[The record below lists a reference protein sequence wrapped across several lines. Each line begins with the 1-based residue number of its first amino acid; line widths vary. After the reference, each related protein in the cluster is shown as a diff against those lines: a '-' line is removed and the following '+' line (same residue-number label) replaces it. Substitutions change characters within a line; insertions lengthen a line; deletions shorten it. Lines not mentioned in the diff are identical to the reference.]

1 MDAASHDKPV
11 QNADTERPFSAVP
24 VDTDAEGSPVVL
36 QRRLGLPTAVA
47 VVVGTV
53 IGSGIFFKPGGIAAD
68 AGSFPLIFAMWVFGG
83 IVCILGALCFAELG
97 TMFPHAGGLY
107 VYLREAYGR
116 PVAFLFGWSE
126 FAFGKP
132 ASIGA
137 LSVAFVGSLFKV
149 AGRQTLPGNE
159 VAHMLQDLGLVF
171 VLVVGL
177 AWINVRGVHWGAR
190 VAFAITLVKIVFV
203 GLVGVIPF
211 VLTLAGQDAVR
222 AANYASTITP
232 AQPTLWTQATAALLA
247 VSWAYH
253 GWHGLTPLGEEIRDP
268 QRNLPRGLLGGVG
281 IVMALYLGANL
292 AYYGAMSMSQ
302 MAAAKNHAAEQML
315 TNLLGPVGAA
325 AMAAVIICS
334 TFGAINA
341 NLLEAPRISFA
352 MGRDRVFFRH
362 LGLVHSAYGTP
373 SVAIVATAAMALIA
387 VTLVAM
393 AKLVAGGIDASTM
406 TWAFGRRLMESVQR
420 GTVFDLLT
428 NFVVFS
434 STVFF
439 VLCVLAVF
447 VLRRTRP
454 DLPRPYRTWGYPWVP
469 RAFLAINIPFLFA
482 TWNSNPAEAL
492 AGLAVLAVGL
502 PVYFVFFAKNAAVP
516 MEGDGPERP

>member
-1 MDAASHDKPV
+1 MDALPQDKRVTNVESDASP
-11 QNADTERPFSAVP
+11 ADAQIVPRTESSHA
-24 VDTDAEGSPVVL
+24 VL

-53 IGSGIFFKPGGIAAD
+53 IGSGIFFKPGQIAGD
-68 AGSFPLIFAMWVFGG
+68 AGSFPLIFSVWIFGG

-107 VYLREAYGR
+107 IYLREAYGR

-137 LSVAFVGSLFKV
+137 LSVAFVGALFNA
-149 AGRQTLPGNE
+149 AGRKTVAANE
-159 VAHMLQDLGLVF
+159 VSHMLQDVGLVF
-171 VLVVGL
+171 VLVTGL
-177 AWINVRGVHWGAR
+177 AWINIRGVHWGAG

-203 GLVGVIPF
+203 GLVSLIPF
-211 VLTLAGQDAVR
+211 ALTLAGHDAVH
-222 AANYASTITP
+222 ASNYSSTITP
-232 AQPTLWTQATAALLA
+232 LQPTFWTQATAALLA

-268 QRNLPRGLLGGVG
+268 QRNLPRGLLWGVG

-292 AYYGAMSMSQ
+292 AYHGAMTMGQ
-302 MAAAKNHAAEQML
+302 MAAAKNDAAQQML
-315 TNLLGPVGAA
+315 TNLLGQSGSA
-325 AMAAVIICS
+325 AMAVVIVCS

-352 MGRDRVFFRH
+352 MGRDRVFFRQ
-362 LGLVHSAYGTP
+362 LGQVHSNYGTP
-373 SVAIVATAAMALIA
+373 SIAIATTAAMALLA
-387 VTLVAM
+387 VTLVAVVKM
-393 AKLVAGGIDASTM
+393 GAGKVDASNI
-406 TWAFGRRLMESVQR
+406 TWNFGRQLMVSVQQ
-420 GTVFDLLT
+420 GTIFGLLT

-447 VLRRTRP
+447 ILRFTRP
-454 DLPRPYRTWGYPWVP
+454 GIPRPYRTWGYPWVP
-469 RAFLAINIPFLFA
+469 LAFLLINIPFLFA
-482 TWNSNPAEAL
+482 TWTSNPAEAL

-502 PVYFVFFAKNAAVP
+502 PVYFLFFARNAGVP
-516 MEGDGPERP
+516 QRES